1 MYELITSTVIQG
13 KQLRRTIW
21 FPTLNCPI
29 QGNTIQLD
37 SGTYRVN
44 VQIEWIIYK
53 WIGPLFTEKG
63 LFEVHLIDFDAEVYT
78 KEIEIIPLTKIRD
91 NKIFTSMNDLEQ
103 QLKEDLNRAK
113 EHPQTV
119 ITFGT
124 FDYFHPGHSSY
135 LQQAKKYGDYLI
147 TIVARD
153 ETVNRI
159 KWHYPD
165 HDEEERFRLLTEQSY
180 IDIVELGNAEDPYT
194 CLRDYTPQVICLWY
208 DQHSFD
214 TWLRERC
221 TSNWLSSTTILRLP
235 SYEPEKRKSSYLK
248 HKK

>member
-1 MYELITSTVIQG
+1 MYELVTSTVVQG
-13 KQLRRTIW
+13 KKLWRTIW

-29 QGNTIQLD
+29 DDDTFQLPA
-37 SGTYRVN
+37 GTYRVN

-53 WIGPLFTEKG
+53 GIGPWFAEQR
-63 LFEVHLIDFDAEVYT
+63 LFEVHLLDFGAEVYT

-91 NKIFTSMNDLEQ
+91 NKTFTSISDLQQ
-103 QLKEDLNRAK
+103 QLKEDLKRAQ

-180 IDIVELGNAEDPYT
+180 IDIVELGNSEDPYT

-214 TWLRERC
+214 SWLRERC
-221 TSNWLSSTTILRLP
+221 TSNWLSWTTILRLP